1 MPSSKKSAA
10 AKLIGMPWDFSD
22 LMNESIRCLP
32 ERPLVRRE
40 HIWASEI
47 GGDYA
52 SRYLRMFAHKMTN
65 PPNDRSRR
73 KFISGHIF
81 EWIVQLILTMCGVL
95 KEKQLHGTVELKG
108 LLRVTGKLDFIAG
121 GDVDWEKAK
130 AEVESMK
137 RLFSVALG
145 DMPPIILHSVE
156 RVLFRME
163 QMFTRVP
170 LKEVIMEV
178 KSVSAF
184 VSDLMEKTNKPRPR
198 HPFQILHYEIAN
210 KMDDGQLLYINKDSF
225 YCHQFEVTP
234 TKKLVKEYKDDV
246 AKMTEYIRGAGKNF
260 LKNIPAKSPE
270 ILFYDEEFRFA
281 KNTDVEYSPYLTML
295 YGYKDFEE
303 FNYKWKYKIPAWNRV
318 FKRCVKGENIT
329 PANTVII
336 KDAVANF
343 PQWDK
348 YVAKAKAAGAF
359 QKPEEE
365 GEDE

>member
-1 MPSSKKSAA
+1 MKQK
-10 AKLIGMPWDFSD
+10 AKLLGMDWRFDSI
-22 LMNESIRCLP
+22 MNEAIRSLP
-32 ERPLVRRE
+32 ERPLVKRE

-47 GGDYA
+47 QGDFC
-52 SRYLRMFAHKMTN
+52 SRYLRMHAHTPSN

-73 KFISGHIF
+73 KFVSGHCF
-81 EWIVQLILTMCGVL
+81 EWIIQLILTLTGL
-95 KEKQLHGTVELKG
+95 IREKQLHGTVELPG

-121 GDVDWEKAK
+121 GANIDWEKAK
-130 AEVESMK
+130 HEVETIK
-137 RLFSVALG
+137 KLFATSIG
-145 DMPPIILHSVE
+145 DMPPIVFHSIE
-156 RVLFRME
+156 RILFRME

-170 LKEVIMEV
+170 LKEYIIEC

-184 VSDLMEKTNKPRPR
+184 VSDLMEKTGKPRPK

-210 KMDDGQLLYINKDSF
+210 KMNDGQLLYINKDSF
-225 YCHQFEVTP
+225 MCHQFEVTP
-234 TKKLVKEYKDDV
+234 TKQLLKEYKTDV
-246 AKMTEYIRGAGKNF
+246 AQMTEYIKGSGKNY
-260 LKNIPAKSPE
+260 LKNMPPKAPE

-281 KNTDVEYSPYLTML
+281 KNTDVEYSNYLTFL